1 MRIGIVG
8 LPNVG
13 KSTLFSAITKNPVDI
28 NNYPFCTI
36 APNVGIAS
44 VEDDRLNQLHQLFP
58 ESQKIPAIVEFV
70 DIAGLVKNAHQ
81 GEGLG
86 NQFLANIRNVDA
98 ILEVVRSFSDENIGH
113 VEKKIDPL
121 QDIEIIK
128 SELILADLELIE
140 KRQHRIAK
148 LARSQGPE
156 REAAEAEKV
165 ILGIYKEQLN
175 QNKWLHPLPAIPEKL
190 LSLAL
195 ELNRNFSLLSAKPI
209 LYVINSNEG
218 VTIEQQKELEDKLSK
233 AGFSKEQFI
242 FIDAKL
248 EKDMN
253 DISPDEQKE
262 LELISKLENIVRHSY
277 SLLGLS
283 TFFTSGDKETRA
295 WTIPKNCSAPEA
307 AGVIHSDFQKLFIS
321 ANVIN
326 WQKLL
331 EAESWKNAR
340 EKGLIRRE
348 GKNYLM
354 QEGDV
359 VEFLIGKL

>member
-36 APNVGIAS
+36 EPNVGIAS

-58 ESQKIPAIVEFV
+58 DSKKIPAIVEFV

-98 ILEVVRSFSDENIGH
+98 ILEVVRAFTDENIQH

-121 QDIEIIK
+121 QDIEIIQ

-148 LARSQGPE
+148 LTRTQGPE
-156 REAAEAEKV
+156 KELAEAEKI
-165 ILGIYKEQLN
+165 ILDIYRERLDQG
-175 QNKWLHPLPAIPEKL
+175 KWLHPLPAIPDKL
-190 LSLAL
+190 IPLAK
-195 ELNRNFSLLSAKPI
+195 ELNRNYSLLSAKPI
-209 LYVINSNEG
+209 LYVINSNEN
-218 VTIEQQKELEDKLSK
+218 VTPEQEKELQEKLSK
-233 AGFSKEQFI
+233 AGIQPEQFV

-248 EKDMN
+248 EKEMN
-253 DISPDEQKE
+253 DISLDEQKE
-262 LELISKLENIVRHSY
+262 LELLSKLENIVRHSY
-277 SLLGLS
+277 GLLGLG

-295 WTIPKNCSAPEA
+295 WTIQKSCSAPEA

-321 ANVIN
+321 ANIIN

-331 EAESWKNAR
+331 DSGSWKNAR

-359 VEFLIGKL
+359 VEFMVGK